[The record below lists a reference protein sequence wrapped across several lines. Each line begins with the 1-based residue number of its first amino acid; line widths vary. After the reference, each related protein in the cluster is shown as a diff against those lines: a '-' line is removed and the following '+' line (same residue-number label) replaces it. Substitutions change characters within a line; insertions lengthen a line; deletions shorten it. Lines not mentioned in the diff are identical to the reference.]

1 MRIALA
7 VLVLLALAV
16 ALGALLAP
24 EPVLAEEE
32 IAGVEWL
39 TDLDAARAKARK
51 SGRPILAV
59 FR

>member
-1 MRIALA
+1 MRT
-7 VLVLLALAV
+7 LLALLLVLSFSAAV
-16 ALGALLAP
+16 P
-24 EPVLAEEE
+24 AEEE

-39 TDLDAARAKARK
+39 TDLDDARAKARE

>member
-1 MRIALA
+1 MRTAVVLMLLLVFAAGFDIATSPPA
-7 VLVLLALAV
+7 D
-16 ALGALLAP
+16 
-24 EPVLAEEE
+24 AEEE

-51 SGRPILAV
+51 TGRPLLAV

>member
-1 MRIALA
+1 MRTA
-7 VLVLLALAV
+7 VVLLLLLVFAAGFDV
-16 ALGALLAP
+16 ATTPSAD
-24 EPVLAEEE
+24 AEEE

-51 SGRPILAV
+51 TGRPLLAV